1 MIYIA
6 HPFGG
11 EQANIEKVQKIIT
24 GMLHK
29 HPDHILLAA
38 TRNRVLLQPAYLLGR
53 HGALF

>member
-11 EQANIEKVQKIIT
+11 EQANIEKVQKSSRT
-24 GMLHK
+24 ADKPWLY
-29 HPDHILLAA
+29 ILLAA

-53 HGALF
+53 HGALL